1 MNNSDGLGFMAY
13 RRIVRDID
21 SGKADLSDPL
31 VKRIV
36 QIREIVALKS
46 TLRTKLLEER
56 ENQVLINEL
65 NSS

>member
-36 QIREIVALKS
+36 QIREIVTLKS